1 MSVLRS
7 LGERACVVPLVLV
20 VPRPRFAKLDPEKRR
35 AILDAAMEEFASSG
49 YERASY
55 NRIIERAGVSK
66 GAMYYYFDDKED
78 LFTTVV
84 QQVMELAMGQFTEF
98 PAFESATEFWN
109 ATREFIVNAWA
120 FMEENPVVVGVLRSA
135 LTLQASGSS
144 IRAVRELQ
152 RMYQEWA
159 EGFLRQGQAV
169 GAVRSDLPFGLL
181 VAVVIAVASAGDT
194 WLSVHFDEVS
204 GTDPEQFSQQFVE
217 MFRGALA
224 PPWFF
229 EAGP

>member
-109 ATREFIVNAWA
+109 ATREFIVNAWCSHVA
-120 FMEENPVVVGVLRSA
+120 D
-135 LTLQASGSS
+135 T
-144 IRAVRELQ
+144 AVRFYCGE
-152 RMYQEWA
+152 RIICYFNW
-159 EGFLRQGQAV
+159 RQ
-169 GAVRSDLPFGLL
+169 S
-181 VAVVIAVASAGDT
+181 
-194 WLSVHFDEVS
+194 
-204 GTDPEQFSQQFVE
+204 
-217 MFRGALA
+217 RGAEKRCLA
-224 PPWFF
+224 CVGLSDYAQQPRI
-229 EAGP
+229 

>member
-1 MSVLRS
+1 
-7 LGERACVVPLVLV
+7 
-20 VPRPRFAKLDPEKRR
+20 
-35 AILDAAMEEFASSG
+35 MEEFASSG

-84 QQVMELAMGQFTEF
+84 QQVLELAMGQFTEF
-98 PAFESATEFWN
+98 PTFERADQFWDATG
-109 ATREFIVNAWA
+109 EFIVNAWA
-120 FMEENPVVVGVLRSA
+120 FMKENPEVVGVLKSA
-135 LTLQASGSS
+135 LMLQASGSS
-144 IRAVRELQ
+144 MGAVRELQ

-181 VAVVIAVASAGDT
+181 IAVVIAVASAGDR
-194 WLSVHFDEVS
+194 WISEHFDEVS
-204 GTDPEQFSQQFVE
+204 GTDPERLSAQFIE

-224 PPWFF
+224 PP
-229 EAGP
+229 

>member
-1 MSVLRS
+1 MARLP
-7 LGERACVVPLVLV
+7 A
-20 VPRPRFAKLDPEKRR
+20 VPRPRFAKLAPEKQR

-84 QQVMELAMGQFTEF
+84 QQVMELAIGQFAEF
-98 PAFESATEFWN
+98 PAFDDADQFWD
-109 ATREFIVNAWA
+109 ATREFIVSGWA
-120 FMEENPVVVGVLRSA
+120 FMKKNPVAVGVMKSA
-135 LTLQASGSS
+135 LSLQASGAT
-144 IRAVRELQ
+144 IGAVRELQ
-152 RMYQEWA
+152 RLYQEWA

-181 VAVVIAVASAGDT
+181 MAVVIAVASAGDM
-194 WLSVHFDEVS
+194 WLSEHFDEVS
-204 GTDPEQFSQQFVE
+204 GTDPDQFSRQFTE

-224 PPWFF
+224 PP
-229 EAGP
+229 